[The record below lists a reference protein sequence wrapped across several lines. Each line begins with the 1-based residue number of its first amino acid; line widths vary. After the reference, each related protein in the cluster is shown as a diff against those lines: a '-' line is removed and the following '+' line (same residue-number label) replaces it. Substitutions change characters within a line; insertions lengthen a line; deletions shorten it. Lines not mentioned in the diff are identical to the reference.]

1 MKKYLGPV
9 IVLGIVGVGIFLRYT
24 IVAPARAAALDLTAI
39 NGLTVGQT
47 TEVELLGRSAFQ
59 TVDRR
64 CFEANC
70 VYHTERTNN
79 ILSTLHFAPRTFFST
94 AVFVRDGLV
103 TQVSVVMHKSGLP
116 AISITQ
122 TMKLPAGCTAS
133 PCIRRGML
141 PGNHQQTGIRIVFS
155 NESDLRNRM
164 PEAAQSACL
173 SRLRGCNTYNELM
186 PLAKELN
193 AEATAR

>member
-1 MKKYLGPV
+1 MKKYLVPV
-9 IVLGIVGVGIFLRYT
+9 IILGIVSAGIFLRYT
-24 IVAPARAAALDLTAI
+24 IVAPARAVALDLQAI
-39 NGLTVGQT
+39 NSLTVGQT

-79 ILSTLHFAPRTFFST
+79 FLSTLHLAPRTFFST
-94 AVFVRDGLV
+94 AVFVRDGMV
-103 TQVSVVMHKSGLP
+103 TQVSVVMHKSGLLP
-116 AISITQ
+116 ISMTQ
-122 TMKLPAGCTAS
+122 TLKMPPDCTAS
-133 PCIRRGML
+133 PCVRRATL
-141 PGNHQQTGIRIVFS
+141 PNKERAGIRILFS

-173 SRLRGCNTYNELM
+173 SRLRGCNTYDELM

-193 AEATAR
+193 AEAMAR